1 MIEGS
6 DLVFHKGA
14 NGTIM
19 AGGFSVESMMS
30 HRGGGIVTMNQ
41 QGGGGVGVGGSI
53 GDIFK
58 GLVIPCGLLYHPF
71 GKEMPKDYLSDSD
84 SDDDVASDSLIDS
97 LLDLVKP
104 KSKPGTRK
112 HRSSANKTAKRTK
125 R

>member
-14 NGTIM
+14 DGTIM

-41 QGGGGVGVGGSI
+41 QGGGGARGSI

-58 GLVIPCGLLYHPF
+58 GMVIPCGLLYHPF
-71 GKEMPKDYLSDSD
+71 GKEGAKDYLSDSD

-112 HRSSANKTAKRTK
+112 HRSSANKTAKRVK
-125 R
+125 K

>member
-14 NGTIM
+14 DGTIM

-41 QGGGGVGVGGSI
+41 QGGRGGASI

-58 GLVIPCGLLYHPF
+58 GMVIPCGLLYHPF
-71 GKEMPKDYLSDSD
+71 GKEAPKGYQTDSD
-84 SDDDVASDSLIDS
+84 DDDVASDSLIDS

-112 HRSSANKTAKRTK
+112 HRSSVNKTAKRVK
-125 R
+125 N

>member
-14 NGTIM
+14 DGTIM

-41 QGGGGVGVGGSI
+41 QGGGGGSI

-58 GLVIPCGLLYHPF
+58 GLVIPCGLLYQPF
-71 GKEMPKDYLSDSD
+71 GKEPGKDYLSDSD
-84 SDDDVASDSLIDS
+84 SDDDVASDSLIAS

-112 HRSSANKTAKRTK
+112 HRSSANKTAKRVK
-125 R
+125 KE

>member
-14 NGTIM
+14 DGTIM

-41 QGGGGVGVGGSI
+41 QGGGGARGSI

-58 GLVIPCGLLYHPF
+58 GMVIPCGLLYHPF
-71 GKEMPKDYLSDSD
+71 GKEGAKGYQTDSD
-84 SDDDVASDSLIDS
+84 DDDVASDSLIDS

-112 HRSSANKTAKRTK
+112 HRSSANKTAKRVK
-125 R
+125 K

>member
-14 NGTIM
+14 DGTIM

-41 QGGGGVGVGGSI
+41 QGGGGGGARGSI

-58 GLVIPCGLLYHPF
+58 GMVIPCGLLYHPF
-71 GKEMPKDYLSDSD
+71 GKEGAKGYQTDSD
-84 SDDDVASDSLIDS
+84 DDDVASDSLIDS

-112 HRSSANKTAKRTK
+112 HRSSANKTAKRVK
-125 R
+125 K

>member
-14 NGTIM
+14 DGTIM

-41 QGGGGVGVGGSI
+41 PGGGGGIGGSI

-71 GKEMPKDYLSDSD
+71 GKEKPRDYLSD

-104 KSKPGTRK
+104 KTKPGTRK

-125 R
+125 K